1 MQKKWAVGAFLF
13 NVIYIAICL
22 VTLAH
27 AAPPLISHLKNP
39 GMQDGVNKSNNTFL
53 SDITVS
59 RSTREIRLASIDYS
73 ILNPDSAKLTLLTTA
88 GNTVEYKRWS
98 SILNNDGSYT
108 WTGTATK
115 HASTDPMLVRGEMG
129 KGAISDPE
137 NVATLVF
144 NHHTLA
150 GTFRTR
156 GQLYQIFPLSGGTGQ
171 VAIVR
176 VDEAKVSEDNNDES
190 LPVFSGSKAAIVCPD
205 NPGQFVD
212 PVKEQ
217 STIRVA
223 LVTTNQSRAVMASLN
238 INALASVAFAEA
250 NQGAKNSD
258 VKITFENAGIL
269 DATYNELGDYSSMRK
284 QMLVSSGSALSKE
297 INAFRDKTG
306 ADLVVMLVK
315 DTSGTG
321 NGTVDATK
329 ANAASVIRYS
339 SLTGTYTFAHE
350 MGHNIGAS
358 HDLYQF
364 GGAPTREPCYRHGF
378 KYEVAASQPKWRTI
392 MSYNCQTGSC
402 PRLNYF
408 SNPRITYNGV
418 PMGSAKYEDNARRL
432 NERREAVANF
442 YTTSPDPV
450 PNPSGNCPGYTE
462 WESKKPYSVYGEKV
476 SYKEKIYRQNFYSVD
491 MPPDINSAPYGKPW
505 VYLSDCQ

>member
-1 MQKKWAVGAFLF
+1 MPKKWAIGTFIF
-13 NVIYIAICL
+13 SIFYIAICL

-27 AAPPLISHLKNP
+27 AASPVIYHLQNP
-39 GMQDGVNKSNNTFL
+39 DVKGSVNQSNKTFI
-53 SDITVS
+53 SDITAT
-59 RSTREIRLASIDYS
+59 RSTRELRLASVDYAL
-73 ILNPDSAKLTLLTTA
+73 LNPDAVRLTLLTTA
-88 GNTVEYKRWS
+88 GDIVEYKRWS
-98 SILNNDGSYT
+98 STVNNDGSYT
-108 WTGTATK
+108 WTGTAAK
-115 HASTDPMLVRGEMG
+115 PASTDPISVRGETG
-129 KGAISDPE
+129 KGAIIDPE

-144 NHHTLA
+144 KHNTLA
-150 GTFRTR
+150 GTFRTL
-156 GQLYQIFPLSGGTGQ
+156 GQLYQIFPLRGSTGQ

-176 VDEAKVSEDNNDES
+176 VDEAKVLEDSNDES

-205 NPGQFVD
+205 NPGQFID

-223 LVTTNQSRAVMASLN
+223 LVTTNQSRAVMASLD
-238 INALASVAFAEA
+238 IDTIASVAFTEA

-269 DATYNELGDYSSMRK
+269 DATYDETGSYSSMRT

-297 INAFRDKTG
+297 IDAFRDKTG
-306 ADLVVMLVK
+306 ADLVMMVVK
-315 DTSGTG
+315 DTSGVG
-321 NGTVDATK
+321 NGTIDATR

-358 HDLYQF
+358 HDLYQS

-378 KYEVAASQPKWRTI
+378 KYEGEANKAKWRTI
-392 MSYNCQTGSC
+392 MSYNCQTGNC
-402 PRLNYF
+402 TRLNYF

-432 NERREAVANF
+432 NERRETVANF

-462 WESKKPYSVYGEKV
+462 WESKKIYSVYGEEV
-476 SYKEKIYRQNFYSVD
+476 SYKEKIYRQNFYSVA